1 MTCFQ
6 ISAGNS
12 IMKLRL
18 SFIILYV
25 IYDKAYRQPWE
36 YLDNPEMETSLWD
49 SLNTE
54 MWKGWQEQV
63 IKIQKAWKI
72 RLQVGHTSLIE
83 YVEFWAQ
90 CALISFCIFG
100 SAIHRVRVHS

>member
-49 SLNTE
+49 
-54 MWKGWQEQV
+54 
-63 IKIQKAWKI
+63 
-72 RLQVGHTSLIE
+72 
-83 YVEFWAQ
+83 
-90 CALISFCIFG
+90 
-100 SAIHRVRVHS
+100 